1 MDFFELFIKYTLSI
15 FAVVDPFGA
24 TPIILAILKDFSE
37 KEQEVIIKK
46 AVFYGSFILIFFVF
60 LGNVFIKIFGISIAD
75 FQIAGGII
83 LLLISINIIF
93 GQPLKEKIT
102 PDEVPS
108 VKRHE
113 NIALIPIATPILAGP
128 GAMVTSMTI
137 ASSQKSFLNLFVV
150 SLSIFT
156 TFLVVYIILKSS
168 KIIRKALGDIF
179 LDVISRMMG
188 IIIMALAVQLILTGI
203 KSNFPFLS
211 H

>member
-24 TPIILAILKDFSE
+24 TPVILAILKDFSE

-102 PDEVPS
+102 P
-108 VKRHE
+108 
-113 NIALIPIATPILAGP
+113 
-128 GAMVTSMTI
+128 
-137 ASSQKSFLNLFVV
+137 
-150 SLSIFT
+150 
-156 TFLVVYIILKSS
+156 
-168 KIIRKALGDIF
+168 
-179 LDVISRMMG
+179 
-188 IIIMALAVQLILTGI
+188 
-203 KSNFPFLS
+203 
-211 H
+211 

>member
-1 MDFFELFIKYTLSI
+1 
-15 FAVVDPFGA
+15 
-24 TPIILAILKDFSE
+24 
-37 KEQEVIIKK
+37 
-46 AVFYGSFILIFFVF
+46 
-60 LGNVFIKIFGISIAD
+60 
-75 FQIAGGII
+75 
-83 LLLISINIIF
+83 
-93 GQPLKEKIT
+93 
-102 PDEVPS
+102 
-108 VKRHE
+108 
-113 NIALIPIATPILAGP
+113 
-128 GAMVTSMTI
+128 
-137 ASSQKSFLNLFVV
+137 FLNLFVV